1 MSCVCAIFSYI
12 NKSKYFSFNK
22 YKFAQYNM
30 VMKYSIRN
38 LLAINYST
46 IKTILSKTKLKNEKI

>member
-38 LLAINYST
+38 LLAI
-46 IKTILSKTKLKNEKI
+46 KTILIKTKLKNEKI